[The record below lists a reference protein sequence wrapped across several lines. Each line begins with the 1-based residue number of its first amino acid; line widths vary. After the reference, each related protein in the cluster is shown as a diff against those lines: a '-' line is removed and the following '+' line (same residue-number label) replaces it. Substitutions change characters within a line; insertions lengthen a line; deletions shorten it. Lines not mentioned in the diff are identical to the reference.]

1 MGRSGGSVSTGTATR
16 LVYLIGLVKWV
27 ALGLIALAVIVSIG
41 ASARLAGSLDEPAIG
56 ALGAFGLLYGAVAGL
71 LVYIFFS
78 WLQQTLLMLIG
89 IAKNTGVK
97 DYDVLSRL

>member
-1 MGRSGGSVSTGTATR
+1 M
-16 LVYLIGLVKWV
+16 KWI

-41 ASARLAGSLDEPAIG
+41 VQRSTSGIAGRASDRRLRPL
-56 ALGAFGLLYGAVAGL
+56 GLLYGAVAGL